1 MSFFTKTQKFN
12 GCDLKTLKVEY
23 CMNEDEAFIYLNNFY
38 INPEED
44 LSCKRWKSRRKYEN
58 SKEKWK
64 RKLFAQ

>member
-1 MSFFTKTQKFN
+1 MSFFTKTEKFN
-12 GCDLKTLKVEY
+12 GVTSKHVEY
-23 CMNEDEAFIYLNNFY
+23 YMNEDEAFIYLNNFY